1 MRKGRVLKITDDLG
15 NLDGF
20 VLKDEVCLLLP
31 YADELFAPLLKKG
44 LIPQDI
50 SGKIKGNQRKES
62 SATALKKA

>member
-44 LIPQDI
+44 LIPEDI
-50 SGKIKGNQRKES
+50 SGKIRAKKSQERK
-62 SATALKKA
+62 A